1 MLAIGQDEIK
11 HRQRPGYYNN
21 LLQAIGVLAA
31 AEIADTS
38 DPPMVCDGD
47 AEWPE
52 LLDGSPAGDGNGS
65 DVPDDAEDIV
75 MPPPLRNSEPA
86 SGYPRK
92 WGPFHFVKKGGP
104 WVGKQNVVSTSFV
117 KKRETNLAACAG
129 NS

>member
-65 DVPDDAEDIV
+65 DVPDAAEDIV
-75 MPPPLRNSEPA
+75 MPPPLPNSEPA
-86 SGYPRK
+86 GGYPRRL
-92 WGPFHFVKKGGP
+92 GPSASCKRGS
-104 WVGKQNVVSTSFV
+104 WVCELNVVSASSPPT
-117 KKRETNLAACAG
+117 AHAG